1 MVNFVEILERLMA
14 IARESSGKF
23 PLGVIPMVQFLL
35 RNENKNDLSNK
46 IKVKEIFQS
55 VKLSDQSFSRDQ
67 AFDMW
72 KFSILFEY
80 RKNKKN
86 RKNFELIF
94 FENEDLG
101 VFRDIYI

>member
-1 MVNFVEILERLMA
+1 
-14 IARESSGKF
+14 
-23 PLGVIPMVQFLL
+23 
-35 RNENKNDLSNK
+35 
-46 IKVKEIFQS
+46 
-55 VKLSDQSFSRDQ
+55 DQSFSRDQ